1 MILIKN
7 NEEIKIMRE
16 AGRILAKIID
26 RLIKEVRPGIS
37 TFDLEILARQ
47 LMKEYEVESAFF
59 GYLPD
64 TSSGSNQIGYPA
76 VLCASV
82 NDEVVHA
89 IPSKTKILR
98 SGDIIGLDCGIKY
111 KNFYSDMSKTVGVGK
126 ISPEAK
132 KLIKVTEEAL
142 MRGIKK
148 IKAGIHLGDI
158 SEEIQNH
165 AEKNGFSVVRDL
177 TGHGVGRKLHE
188 PPVIFNYGVKGT
200 GPVLEAG
207 MTLAIEPM
215 VNAGSFDVKEL
226 DNRWTIVT
234 ADGSLSAH
242 FEHTVLVTKKG
253 SEVLTKK

>member
-1 MILIKN
+1 MIPIKT

-16 AGRILAKIID
+16 GGLILAKIID
-26 RLIKEVRPGIS
+26 QLIEEVVSGIS

-47 LMKEYEVESAFF
+47 LIKEYKVESAFF

-82 NDEVVHA
+82 NNEVVHA

-98 SGDIIGLDCGIKY
+98 PGDIVGLDCGIKY
-111 KNFYSDMSKTVGVGK
+111 KGFYSDMSKTVGVGK
-126 ISPEAK
+126 IFPEAK
-132 KLIKVTEEAL
+132 KLIKITEEAL

-148 IKAGIHLGDI
+148 IKDGIHLGDI
-158 SEEIQNH
+158 SEEIQNY
-165 AEKNGFSVVRDL
+165 AEQNGFSVVRDL

-188 PPVIFNYGVKGT
+188 PPVVFNYGVKDT
-200 GPVLEAG
+200 GPILESG
-207 MTLAIEPM
+207 MILAIEPM
-215 VNAGSFDVKEL
+215 VNAGGSDVKEL
-226 DNRWTIVT
+226 ANRWTIVT

-242 FEHTVLVTKKG
+242 FEHTVLVTKRG
-253 SEVLTKK
+253 SEILTQK